1 MKVKNFVI
9 YCFAILNYA
18 KLSKLSI
25 VLHNNSLIL
34 QYPNLTAG
42 HSVNGQCTVKDDH
55 HTITNRTFIKT
66 AHLLLHLYQSRNYCC
81 LHQNLKNLLQRDI
94 FQYLPKIRT
103 SKYRAFYSSGSHE
116 NFGKSWGT
124 AQNTAQVAPKS
135 KAAALMICKSQYS
148 HWIGFLA
155 APSSLT

>member
-1 MKVKNFVI
+1 MFGELPRTTYAGCLAQPEFRTREQMKVKNFVI

-55 HTITNRTFIKT
+55 HTINAANKSYIHKNCTSCFSPISIKK
-66 AHLLLHLYQSRNYCC
+66 LLLSPSELEKSFTKRYISV
-81 LHQNLKNLLQRDI
+81 
-94 FQYLPKIRT
+94 LPKIRT
-103 SKYRAFYSSGSHE
+103 
-116 NFGKSWGT
+116 
-124 AQNTAQVAPKS
+124 
-135 KAAALMICKSQYS
+135 
-148 HWIGFLA
+148 
-155 APSSLT
+155 